1 MRPAARLRRFAG
13 SRSKGLR
20 HVPGAVAYGDPFPR
34 APVLEG
40 DRRGLRSGPQDSFKI
55 GLLSGRDA
63 LPLGEAAGLIDGDY
77 LHVGGDE
84 APEWSGL
91 APDVLAA
98 LVETFRKA
106 RGDVAR
112 FAEKRPGVIASPTG
126 HAYLD
131 RPVMVR
137 GLLDPLGQSYC

>member
-13 SRSKGLR
+13 SRSKGSR
-20 HVPGAVAYGDPFPR
+20 HVTGAVAYGDPFAR

-91 APDVLAA
+91 APDVLAP

-106 RGDVAR
+106 RGAVRREATRGHRVPD
-112 FAEKRPGVIASPTG
+112 G

-137 GLLDPLGQSYC
+137 GRLDPLGQSYC